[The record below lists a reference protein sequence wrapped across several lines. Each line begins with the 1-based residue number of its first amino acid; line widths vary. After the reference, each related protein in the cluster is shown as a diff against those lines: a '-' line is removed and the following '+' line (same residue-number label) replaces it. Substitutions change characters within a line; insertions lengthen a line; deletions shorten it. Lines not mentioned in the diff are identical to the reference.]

1 MTETSSTPNVED
13 LLSELTRLLADLEKT
28 PDNVQLLRR
37 QIRLM
42 EQLGMTAEVLDAYG
56 RLSSLVMLSDESW
69 LAYINTSIANAQQ
82 LGLESFVEILEKF
95 DQAEKDYLSLAVL
108 TRHVEFITSSY
119 QAAKDAS
126 AAVSEEVVEFLTQDT
141 ARSMLRGVAQR
152 AQGLLNESQA
162 VWQPWLDWELQQLE
176 GAADRQSALE
186 NIHTI
191 FLERMAT
198 PHLDIE
204 TTSSAY
210 STFCSEHCPQEY
222 EQRLVQATQAA
233 QGAKTKLSL
242 EKRYGKTREDFE
254 QQIAYS
260 SDPASS
266 AQILTS
272 YSAWESDQRLKP
284 GGTGKAPTADHGLTR
299 AVFER
304 TVAQYAN
311 IASSSETTLVDL
323 NASIQ
328 QAKKDSKGKGKQKS
342 REDVAELDT
351 LMDQRRAVE
360 EAIRAYKDAEASI
373 WAKYASWADDAV
385 DAAEASDIR
394 LRAVRACP
402 HTGDAWCR
410 LLLDM
415 ERNGAEP
422 TDLTTT
428 FERSLSLGLLEFPI
442 GRSIDLVEVF
452 LSRAAYE
459 SRVEPHES
467 GASVM
472 ATIVRGL
479 EMVSKANKPGDTT
492 FKLEKFMLE
501 WCETK
506 APELLDQALML
517 LDKPS
522 KARSSAYQMVL
533 LRTAVYTRRGAL
545 DDARELFIKSIQ
557 RHDLDWPEAIYEAF
571 IQFENVHGGLDT
583 LFEARQHIEKE
594 QEKVTKRREKAALEA
609 QSYQQYTAPA
619 PVEETAEPMVVDA
632 SEPVPQPASAPEEDD
647 SRLKRD
653 REHTTV
659 LVSGLPKDTTA
670 DRIEA
675 FFLECGRVRETIVLS
690 DDNVT
695 TDSALVEFKLAEAI
709 PLVLA
714 KDHRK
719 LDGNEISISMLWRST
734 LFVTNFPREMDDEAI
749 RRLFGQYGRILQTR
763 WPSRKYSDT
772 RRFCYITMESPSVAQ
787 EATVLNGYKT
797 DGGFGLTV
805 LISDPSVKAKRSDA
819 TNSTL
824 FIGGLNAKTTE
835 ADVRSLFHEHGS
847 IRSLKLGWNAAKR
860 ECRGFAFLEMAT
872 EAEAKACLSLQ
883 GKQFQG
889 RYLKVT
895 MSDPNFANKKDPK
908 RNPDD
913 AAEKRSRSVRL
924 SNLPDNAQ
932 EGLLQQAL
940 EKFVPVKR
948 LEMFARSH
956 EAVAEL
962 ESQADAGKLLLRT
975 EPFLFEG
982 QEITIAEQARRPPPP
997 PPTPAAGAA
1006 PESST
1011 MFAPRAARKGKVIA
1025 KPRPTAAVAAS
1036 KPNQTQA
1043 GQDDFRALVAAKNK
1057 QREDNLAG
1065 ARGDASGEKRKSE
1078 NEEQEQDAK
1087 RPRQ

>member
-56 RLSSLVMLSDESW
+56 RLSSLVMLSD
-69 LAYINTSIANAQQ
+69 
-82 LGLESFVEILEKF
+82 ESFVEILEKF

-198 PHLDIE
+198 PHL
-204 TTSSAY
+204 
-210 STFCSEHCPQEY
+210 
-222 EQRLVQATQAA
+222 
-233 QGAKTKLSL
+233 
-242 EKRYGKTREDFE
+242 
-254 QQIAYS
+254 
-260 SDPASS
+260 DPASS

-373 WAKYASWADDAV
+373 WAKYASWA
-385 DAAEASDIR
+385 
-394 LRAVRACP
+394 
-402 HTGDAWCR
+402 
-410 LLLDM
+410 

-467 GASVM
+467 
-472 ATIVRGL
+472 
-479 EMVSKANKPGDTT
+479 ANKPGDTT

-501 WCETK
+501 W

-522 KARSSAYQMVL
+522 KARS
-533 LRTAVYTRRGAL
+533 RRGAL

-647 SRLKRD
+647 SRLKRG
-653 REHTTV
+653 EF
-659 LVSGLPKDTTA
+659 TA
-670 DRIEA
+670 
-675 FFLECGRVRETIVLS
+675 FLCKADAQCGRVRETIVLS

-749 RRLFGQYGRILQTR
+749 RRLFGQTR

-835 ADVRSLFHEHGS
+835 ADVRSLFHE
-847 IRSLKLGWNAAKR
+847 
-860 ECRGFAFLEMAT
+860 
-872 EAEAKACLSLQ
+872 AEAKACLSLQ
-883 GKQFQG
+883 GKH
-889 RYLKVT
+889 
-895 MSDPNFANKKDPK
+895 
-908 RNPDD
+908 NPDD

-962 ESQADAGKLLLRT
+962 ESQAVSPIHHHFRLTFQDAGKLLLRT